1 MIQNLIIN
9 NPKLSIVIISFL
21 ISLFVTV
28 IRYFMTD
35 KEKMREIK
43 EKQKKLREEM
53 KIHKNNPEKMM
64 ELNQKMIND
73 LPEQMKQGFKPMII
87 TLIPILLIFA
97 WMRSVYSVTDIANSW
112 LWWYIISSIIFS
124 IILGKI
130 FKLQ

>member
-53 KIHKNNPEKMM
+53 KMHKNNPEKMM